1 MSALTPTD
9 YDALDGVA
17 MAQLLADGDAS
28 PHALMASAIDAARR
42 HAGLNALTYERFDE
56 SLALAR
62 DWQPRGVF
70 RGIPFLLKDSGL
82 ASTRFPS
89 SIGSR
94 LLDDTTYT
102 VDATLTGRFERAG
115 LIAFARSTVSELCMG
130 PSTEAVRNGGATL
143 NPWDRS
149 RSVGGSSGGAAAAV
163 AAGIVPVAHGSD
175 GGGSIRLPAACCGVY
190 GLKPSRGRV
199 PMGPFRNEGWG
210 GMAVDG
216 VLTRTV
222 RDTAAAMDAIS
233 GYEPGAPY
241 GAPPQA
247 GSYLE
252 LVGRAAG
259 HVPARALRIG
269 VWRQAWNGIAIAP
282 ECLAAIERTV
292 ALCRDMGHEIVEVPL
307 PDIDYDAFV
316 RAHGTVLASN
326 IVLAVDTRVK
336 LRGRAL
342 AADDIEEV
350 IRDGYAVGKGIAATQ
365 YVEAIQR
372 FHAIGRA
379 FEAAMRGCDIVIST
393 TLTQLPARLGELAL
407 TGGFWDFRAKVSR
420 YATFLAVINASGQP
434 AATLPMNRT
443 AEGVPVA
450 TQLIGHFGRE
460 DQVLALSAQLER
472 AAPWAAVRPAF
483 AAAAA

>member
-1 MSALTPTD
+1 MSSIEPND
-9 YDALDGVA
+9 YDKLDGVA
-17 MAQLLADGDAS
+17 MAQLLADGETTS
-28 PHALMASAIDAARR
+28 QALMASAIDAARR
-42 HAGLNALTYERFDE
+42 NADLNALTYERYDE

-102 VDATLTGRFERAG
+102 VDATLTGRFEQAG
-115 LIAFARSTVSELCMG
+115 LISFARSTVSELCMG
-130 PSTEAVRNGGATL
+130 PSTEAVRNGGPTF

-149 RSVGGSSGGAAAAV
+149 RSVGGSSGGAAVAV

-241 GAPPQA
+241 GAPPKA

-252 LVGRAAG
+252 LIGRA
-259 HVPARALRIG
+259 PERPLRIG

-282 ECLAAIERTV
+282 ECLAAVDRTV
-292 ALCRDMGHEIVEVPL
+292 ALCRDLGHEIVEVPL
-307 PDIDYDAFV
+307 PDIDYEAFV

-379 FEAAMRGCDIVIST
+379 FEAAMRGCDIAIST
-393 TLTQLPARLGELAL
+393 TLTQLPVMLGELAL
-407 TGGFWDFRAKVSR
+407 TGGFWDFRTKVSR

-443 AEGVPVA
+443 AGGVPIG

-472 AAPWAAVRPAF
+472 AAPWASVRPA
-483 AAAAA
+483 ARG

>member
-1 MSALTPTD
+1 MSVFTPTD
-9 YDALDGVA
+9 YDALDGVD
-17 MAQLLADGDAS
+17 MARMRAEGEVSSL
-28 PHALMASAIDAARR
+28 ALMQCATDAARR
-42 HAGLNALTYERFDE
+42 HADLNALTYERFDE

-70 RGIPFLLKDSGL
+70 GGIPFLLKDSGL
-82 ASTRFPS
+82 AATRFPS

-94 LLDDTTYT
+94 LLDDTTYA
-102 VDATLTGRFERAG
+102 VNATLTERFAQAG

-143 NPWDRS
+143 NPWDRT
-149 RSVGGSSGGAAAAV
+149 RSVGGSSGGAAAAI

-199 PMGPFRNEGWG
+199 PMGPFRGEGWG

-233 GYEPGAPY
+233 GYETGAPY
-241 GAPPQA
+241 ASPPKA

-252 LVGRAAG
+252 LI
-259 HVPARALRIG
+259 ARATERPLRIG
-269 VWRQAWNGIAIAP
+269 VWRHAWNDIAIAP
-282 ECLAAIERTV
+282 ECLAAVERTA
-292 ALCRDMGHEIVEVPL
+292 ALCRDLGHEIVDVPL
-307 PDIDYDAFV
+307 PDIDYEAFV

-326 IVLAVDTRVK
+326 IAMAVDTRVK

-342 AADDIEEV
+342 AAGDIEEV
-350 IRDGYAVGKGIAATQ
+350 IHDGYAVGKSLAATQ

-379 FEAAMRGCDIVIST
+379 FEAAMQGCDIVVST
-393 TLTQLPARLGELAL
+393 TLTQLPVKLGELAL
-407 TGGFWDFRAKVSR
+407 TGGFWNFRSKVSR

-443 AEGVPVA
+443 AEGVPVG

-472 AAPWAAVRPAF
+472 AAPWAHIRPAQ
-483 AAAAA
+483 A